1 MPTKADIIKLAEES
15 LEFVSKTSA
24 RIVADYQSH
33 LRGETTWI
41 KDSMEEQMGEVAK
54 LIDLLLAPLLLHLK
68 EHINHMPMDT
78 YVYLAESINKILE
91 TQEALIEI
99 ITTRRNK

>member
-1 MPTKADIIKLAEES
+1 MPTKAEITKLAEEA

-24 RIVADYQSH
+24 RIVADYQEYI
-33 LRGETTWI
+33 RGETVWI
-41 KDSMEEQMGEVAK
+41 KDSMEEQVGEVAK
-54 LIDLLLAPLLLHLK
+54 IIDLLISPLLIHMK

-78 YVYLAESINKILE
+78 YVYLSESINKILE

-99 ITTRRNK
+99 MTRRKK